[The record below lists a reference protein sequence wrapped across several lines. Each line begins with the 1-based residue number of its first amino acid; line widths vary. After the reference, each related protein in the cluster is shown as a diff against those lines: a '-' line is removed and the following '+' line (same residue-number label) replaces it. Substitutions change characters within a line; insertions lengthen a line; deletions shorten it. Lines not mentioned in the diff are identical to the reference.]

1 MDVRPY
7 ALVSDSAISDIERKL
22 DDALAAWCID
32 WGVEKE
38 ALSLECKRAW
48 ECTNLPSNAQW
59 RQYEHSSGAG
69 SIWLCGL
76 CGQTKAVDALQAKM
90 FPSDSLYSGNRAH
103 PQASLVAEASLSA
116 MNALIGKIIGA
127 LGGVQTAANGEAS
140 RPGESLGKPASG
152 AITAVIRIGN
162 AALTVILD
170 DACLRQNVPAH
181 TVSASDALRATKRG
195 SLLGNVQITLQVE
208 LGKAQVEAG
217 SLLMLSPGDV
227 IRLDSAVDQP
237 LPIFNS
243 EGQAMFAGYL
253 GASGKSM
260 VIEVAGKP

>member
-7 ALVSDSAISDIERKL
+7 ALVSGSAIDAIERKL
-22 DDALAAWCID
+22 DAALVAWCID
-32 WGVEKE
+32 WGIERE
-38 ALSLECKRAW
+38 TLAIECKRAW
-48 ECTNLPSNAQW
+48 ECANLPWNAQW
-59 RQYEHSSGAG
+59 RQYEHSGGAG
-69 SIWLCGL
+69 AIWLCG
-76 CGQTKAVDALQAKM
+76 QAKAVDALQAKM
-90 FPSDSLYSGNRAH
+90 FPSDGLYSGNRAH
-103 PQASLVAEASLSA
+103 SQSSLTAEASLSA
-116 MNALIGKIIGA
+116 MNALIGKIISA

-140 RPGESLGKPASG
+140 RPDESLGKRAFG
-152 AITAVIRIGN
+152 AITAAIRIGN

-170 DACLRQNVPAH
+170 DACLRQNAPAH
-181 TVSASDALRATKRG
+181 TVPASDALRTAKRG
-195 SLLGNVQITLQVE
+195 SLLGNVPITLQVE